1 MTAKASALQG
11 AARRWLAPMSVL
23 RGSEGAMQESEQGE
37 VLSISAAQHPPSLL
51 PLCSVTPWA
60 ARCDLVIEQD
70 WRIILLM

>member
-1 MTAKASALQG
+1 MT
-11 AARRWLAPMSVL
+11 MSVL
-23 RGSEGAMQESEQGE
+23 CGSEGAVQESEQGE

-70 WRIILLM
+70 GRVILT

>member
-1 MTAKASALQG
+1 
-11 AARRWLAPMSVL
+11 MSVL
-23 RGSEGAMQESEQGE
+23 HGSEGAMQESEQE

-70 WRIILLM
+70 GRIILLM